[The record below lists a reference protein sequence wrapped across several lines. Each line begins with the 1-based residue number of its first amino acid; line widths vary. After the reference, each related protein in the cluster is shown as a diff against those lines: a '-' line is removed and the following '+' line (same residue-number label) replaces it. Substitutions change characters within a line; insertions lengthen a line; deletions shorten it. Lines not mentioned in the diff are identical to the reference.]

1 MTPRPREVAETGSS
15 WTTAEVEAIVTD
27 YFEMLVDELSGRPV
41 NKAQH
46 NRLLQKVLPARS
58 RGSIEFKHANI
69 SAVLV
74 ELGFRYVDGYKPR
87 PNVQDLLRDVVTTR
101 LALRPDL
108 AKLMSVAADA
118 PEPLS
123 ASREIPH
130 LELVSAPEIDRA
142 ARKVSYKRPRRPSA
156 SHPNY
161 LAREAQNATLGRA
174 GELAVLAYEHERLWK
189 AGKKTLAER
198 IDHVARSQGDG
209 LGYDISSFDTSGEP
223 RLIEVK
229 TTRGGVLIPF
239 FASRNEVDVSAAEH
253 ERYHLYR
260 VFGFGRQ
267 PRLFTLQG
275 SLLETC
281 ILDPIQFRAEVA

>member
-1 MTPRPREVAETGSS
+1 MTPRPREVAETGSP
-15 WTTAEVEAIVTD
+15 WTSAEVEAIVTD
-27 YFEMLVDELSGRPV
+27 YFDMLVDELSGRAV
-41 NKAQH
+41 NKAEH
-46 NRLLQKVLPARS
+46 NRLLQKVLTARS

-74 ELGFRYVDGYKPR
+74 ELGYWYVDGYKPR
-87 PNVQDLLRDVVTTR
+87 PNVQELLRDVVTMR
-101 LALRPDL
+101 LALRPDV
-108 AKLMSVAADA
+108 AKLMSVAADT
-118 PEPLS
+118 PEPMPAPDTMPL
-123 ASREIPH
+123 
-130 LELVSAPEIDRA
+130 LQLVATPEVDRTA
-142 ARKVSYKRPRRPSA
+142 TKVSYKRPRRPQLSQ
-156 SHPNY
+156 PNY

-189 AGKKTLAER
+189 AGKKKLAER

-209 LGYDISSFDTSGEP
+209 LGYDISSFDASGEP

-253 ERYHLYR
+253 QRYHLYR
-260 VFGFGRQ
+260 VFGFGKQ

-275 SLLETC
+275 SLRETC
-281 ILDPIQFRAEVA
+281 ILDPIQFKAEVA